1 MNEGLP
7 SSISIILNQMSAL
20 LFHWSH
26 RRPLQLLWRQSD
38 IDGQAFLL
46 QRPDGAYTT
55 MRTLVGGRRIFDWQM
70 HADRLFT
77 SSIVPIS
84 QPKEMFQLS
93 MTVLIQR
100 ALQVARDKISG
111 DLKLTMLL
119 CENTEEGE
127 FHANGDVS
135 MENVSIA
142 SDISLHITSLVRL
155 DEVLNQVQVEV
166 RGSPRHDP
174 NRKSTEYCNYKIL
187 PEFKCF

>member
-84 QPKEMFQLS
+84 QPKETSGFRILDMEC
-93 MTVLIQR
+93 QR
-100 ALQVARDKISG
+100 P
-111 DLKLTMLL
+111 TL
-119 CENTEEGE
+119 CMCRLPRKPKSP
-127 FHANGDVS
+127 AK
-135 MENVSIA
+135 
-142 SDISLHITSLVRL
+142 RL
-155 DEVLNQVQVEV
+155 DRDSLTFFDLMYAVCLIYMVE
-166 RGSPRHDP
+166 
-174 NRKSTEYCNYKIL
+174 L
-187 PEFKCF
+187 PPSSSSWL